1 MTNAVLN
8 KTVESAGPQDA
19 APDRTEEER
28 RRAFEREALVHLDLL
43 YNSAVQMT
51 RNPADAQDLVQDTFV
66 KAYRFFDRFKT
77 GTNCKAWLFKI
88 MKNTFINAF
97 RKRSRQPTRVDFNDI
112 EPTLR
117 AQPADETTQVQENGL
132 AEAYDELVEDDVKH
146 ALDQLP
152 FEFRMAT
159 ILCDIEGL
167 SYQEIADVMDCPI
180 GTVRSRLSRARR
192 FLQHTLRS
200 YARERG
206 IGS

>member
-1 MTNAVLN
+1 VAHLLW
-8 KTVESAGPQDA
+8 KTVFFGP
-19 APDRTEEER
+19 
-28 RRAFEREALVHLDLL
+28 F
-43 YNSAVQMT
+43 
-51 RNPADAQDLVQDTFV
+51 
-66 KAYRFFDRFKT
+66 
-77 GTNCKAWLFKI
+77 
-88 MKNTFINAF
+88 
-97 RKRSRQPTRVDFNDI
+97 
-112 EPTLR
+112 
-117 AQPADETTQVQENGL
+117 
-132 AEAYDELVEDDVKH
+132 DVKR

-159 ILCDIEGL
+159 ILCDVEGL